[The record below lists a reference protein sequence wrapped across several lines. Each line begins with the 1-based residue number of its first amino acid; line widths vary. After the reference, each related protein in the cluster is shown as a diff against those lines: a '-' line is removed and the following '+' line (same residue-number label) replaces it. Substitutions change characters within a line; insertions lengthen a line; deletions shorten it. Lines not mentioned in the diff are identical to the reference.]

1 MEDIVQ
7 SGNLELDKAIR
18 NWLRWDSPT
27 SESYSLVQELVRK
40 KQWSELSKIMLKR
53 LGNKTQ
59 FDFPSA
65 QITVYLATNF

>member
-59 FDFPSA
+59 FDFPP
-65 QITVYLATNF
+65 QIVYLASHF

>member
-65 QITVYLATNF
+65 QIEYLATYF

>member
-59 FDFPSA
+59 FDFPPSA
-65 QITVYLATNF
+65 QIVYLATYF

>member
-65 QITVYLATNF
+65 QIVYLTATYF